1 MKDKIK
7 NPKVIFI
14 FVLVFVVILL
24 AFYTFMA
31 NRSRQQKE
39 QSINKV
45 DEVLSKDLNLDYP
58 GTPKEVLTYYNTILD
73 CFYNQ
78 KCSDEQIKALGEQA
92 RKLFDKELQDANEPQ
107 AYINRLL
114 IDIEKFKQ
122 EDMRIPSVNISS
134 AVNTDNFTQDGYSFA
149 RLSCTYNVKDGDTI
163 KPSMIVYLF
172 RQDEG
177 SKWRIFGWDLAE
189 NLNIK

>member
-1 MKDKIK
+1 
-7 NPKVIFI
+7 
-14 FVLVFVVILL
+14 
-24 AFYTFMA
+24 MA
-31 NRSRQQKE
+31 NRSRQQQE

-45 DEVLSKDLNLDYP
+45 DEVLSRDLDLNYP

-78 KCSDEQIKALGEQA
+78 TCSDEQIKALGEQA
-92 RKLFDKELQDANEPQ
+92 RELFDRELQEVNDPEE
-107 AYINRLL
+107 YVSRLL

-122 EDMRIPSVNISS
+122 EGIRIPSVDISS
-134 AVNTDNFTQDGYSFA
+134 AVNTENFTQDGYSFA

-163 KPSMIVYLF
+163 KPSLIVYLF

-177 SKWRIFGWDLAE
+177 DKWRIFGWDLAG
-189 NLNIK
+189 NLNIQSP